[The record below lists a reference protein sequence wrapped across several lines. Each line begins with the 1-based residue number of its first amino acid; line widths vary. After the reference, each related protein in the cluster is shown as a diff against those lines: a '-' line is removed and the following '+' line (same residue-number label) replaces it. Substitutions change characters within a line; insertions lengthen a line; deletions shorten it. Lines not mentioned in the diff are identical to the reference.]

1 MKRHAWIVSIAILA
15 ACSAEQESARPTSQT
30 EAPAAPVAS
39 SSAAAANEPARSATS
54 SSATS
59 QAQPAAQ
66 AMQDTSMGKP
76 MQGQSAQDVRA
87 EAPASSR
94 ADIARA
100 TALPAMTQP
109 KPGPTN
115 KSVPV
120 HPAASKPAPASST
133 AKAAAHH
140 ATPTPTHAT
149 QQAASETTKAASTGA
164 APSPASPAAAVAA
177 EFNVKPCKSCH
188 AVNKTRVGP
197 AWKDVAAA
205 YGSPEELARAFKAGF
220 KVSDRKLASA
230 DPKWKRKATLMTGT
244 FKRLIR
250 GHEDAA
256 AQALFAAVKRGHI

>member
-1 MKRHAWIVSIAILA
+1 MKQRHVWMVSLALLA
-15 ACSAEQESARPTSQT
+15 ACGAQQESAQPTSQT
-30 EAPAAPVAS
+30 PTPQTETTNAPAATT
-39 SSAAAANEPARSATS
+39 AAQSTA
-54 SSATS
+54 
-59 QAQPAAQ
+59 AQPARPLA
-66 AMQDTSMGKP
+66 AGRP

-100 TALPAMTQP
+100 TTLPAMTQP

-115 KSVPV
+115 KSAPV
-120 HPAASKPAPASST
+120 HPAASKPAPASPT

-140 ATPTPTHAT
+140 ATPT
-149 QQAASETTKAASTGA
+149 QQAASETTKAASTT
-164 APSPASPAAAVAA
+164 AAAVAA
-177 EFNVKPCKSCH
+177 DFNVKPCKSCH

-205 YGSPEELARAFKAGF
+205 YGAPEELARAFKAGF

>member
-1 MKRHAWIVSIAILA
+1 MKQRHVWMAGLALLA
-15 ACSAEQESARPTSQT
+15 ACGAQQESAQPTSQAPTPQT
-30 EAPAAPVAS
+30 ETTNAPAATT
-39 SSAAAANEPARSATS
+39 AAQSTA
-54 SSATS
+54 
-59 QAQPAAQ
+59 AQPGRPLAA
-66 AMQDTSMGKP
+66 SRP

-109 KPGPTN
+109 RPGPTN

-120 HPAASKPAPASST
+120 RPAASKPAPASPT
-133 AKAAAHH
+133 AKAAAH
-140 ATPTPTHAT
+140 HAT
-149 QQAASETTKAASTGA
+149 QQAASETTTAASTAA
-164 APSPASPAAAVAA
+164 APVPASPAAAVAGD
-177 EFNVKPCKSCH
+177 FNVKPCKSCH

-205 YGSPEELARAFKAGF
+205 YGTPEALARAFKAGF